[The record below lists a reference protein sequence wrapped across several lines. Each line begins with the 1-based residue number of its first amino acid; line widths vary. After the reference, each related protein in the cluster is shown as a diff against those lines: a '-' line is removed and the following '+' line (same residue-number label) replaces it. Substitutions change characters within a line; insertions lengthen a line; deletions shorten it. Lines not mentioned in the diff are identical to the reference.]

1 MSAPNSNGVLR
12 TNLKDMK
19 IGDYIKWQYNGGSD
33 TAIGTLKAD
42 DGTENELPS
51 MPSTPL
57 ATGIT
62 GYFYFIKWKQGLLV
76 ADRGIHANISAQM
89 LNKVGYFKGSQYFCP
104 SFAQFQAFCADDF
117 NGNFKFSNANFPI
130 VAESLT
136 RPGVNMGEG
145 GDLKGR
151 PITQDLKIVREIGY
165 AHMTGYYFDTT
176 DHIEFAQRQKDT
188 IVAGCHVYLPTY
200 FLPCMEYV
208 DNSKS
213 TNIYY

>member
-1 MSAPNSNGVLR
+1 MAAPKSNGVLR
-12 TNLKDMK
+12 TKLADMK

-42 DGTENELPS
+42 DGTENEL
-51 MPSTPL
+51 PSTPL

-89 LNKVGYFKGSQYFCP
+89 LNKAGYFKGSQYFCP
-104 SFAQFQAFCADDF
+104 SLAQFKAFCADDF
-117 NGNFKFSNANFPI
+117 NGNFKFSDANFPI
-130 VAESLT
+130 ATERT
-136 RPGVNMGEG
+136 GVDMYLG

-151 PITQDLKIVREIGY
+151 PITQDLKIVRESGIQSSSG
-165 AHMTGYYFDTT
+165 GNWNTT
-176 DHIEFAQRQKDT
+176 DQIGFTQALKNVSTNNQYP
-188 IVAGCHVYLPTY
+188 VSLPTY

>member
-1 MSAPNSNGVLR
+1 MAAPNSNGVLR
-12 TNLKDMK
+12 TKLSDMK

-33 TAIGTLKAD
+33 TTIGTLKAD
-42 DGTENELPS
+42 DGTENEL
-51 MPSTPL
+51 PSTPL

-89 LNKVGYFKGSQYFCP
+89 LNKAGYFKGSQYFCP
-104 SFAQFQAFCADDF
+104 SFAQFQAFCDDDF

-130 VAESLT
+130 VTEST
-136 RPGVNMGEG
+136 GVFAGGEG
-145 GDLKGR
+145 GTLRGR
-151 PITQDLKIVREIGY
+151 PITQDLKIVRERGY
-165 AHMTGYYFDTT
+165 VHMTGMNFDTT
-176 DHIEFAQRQKDT
+176 DHIDFAERQKDI
-188 IVAGCHVYLPTY
+188 IVGGYHVYLPTY

>member
-1 MSAPNSNGVLR
+1 MAAPNSNGVLR
-12 TNLKDMK
+12 TKLSDMK

-33 TAIGTLKAD
+33 TTIGTLKAD
-42 DGTENELPS
+42 DGTENEL
-51 MPSTPL
+51 PSTPL

-76 ADRGIHANISAQM
+76 ADRAIHANISAQM
-89 LNKVGYFKGSQYFCP
+89 LNKAGYFKGSQYFCP
-104 SFAQFQAFCADDF
+104 TLDQFQAFCADDF

-130 VAESLT
+130 ATEALD
-136 RPGVNMGEG
+136 PNFYIGERA
-145 GDLKGR
+145 DLKGR
-151 PITQDLKIVREIGY
+151 PITQDLKIVREMGY
-165 AHMTGYYFDTT
+165 AHAAYAPFDTT
-176 DHIEFAQRQKDT
+176 DHLGFTQALKNTDVDNNYT
-188 IVAGCHVYLPTY
+188 VYLPTY

>member
-12 TNLKDMK
+12 TKLSDMK

-33 TAIGTLKAD
+33 TTIGTLKAD

-51 MPSTPL
+51 TPL
-57 ATGIT
+57 DTGIT

-89 LNKVGYFKGSQYFCP
+89 LNKAGYFKGSQYFCP

-117 NGNFKFSNANFPI
+117 NGNFKFSNANFPL
-130 VAESLT
+130 VAESIT
-136 RPGVNMGEG
+136 PPGVFAGENG

-151 PITQDLKIVREIGY
+151 PITQDLKIIREFSGEPY
-165 AHMTGYYFDTT
+165 KRFDTT
-176 DHIEFAQRQKDT
+176 DHIEFAQRLKY
-188 IVAGCHVYLPTY
+188 IPAGEIHVFLPTY